1 MASWAKDKNS
11 LSRSGDVDELANT
24 INEQSSEQRKTV
36 NIFNKAM
43 NNFASERSLESCLEA
58 LNASMQIANIRG
70 KLVECYEFYAR
81 LLEREIVRLK
91 RTDGTPAKP

>member
-11 LSRSGDVDELANT
+11 LSPSGDIDELANT

-43 NNFASERSLESCLEA
+43 NDFASERSLESCLEA

-70 KLVECYEFYAR
+70 KLVECYEYYAR

-91 RTDGTPAKP
+91 RTDGTLAKP

>member
-1 MASWAKDKNS
+1 MASGAKDKNS
-11 LSRSGDVDELANT
+11 LSRYGDIDELANT

-70 KLVECYEFYAR
+70 KLVECYEYYAR

-91 RTDGTPAKP
+91 RTEGTLAKP